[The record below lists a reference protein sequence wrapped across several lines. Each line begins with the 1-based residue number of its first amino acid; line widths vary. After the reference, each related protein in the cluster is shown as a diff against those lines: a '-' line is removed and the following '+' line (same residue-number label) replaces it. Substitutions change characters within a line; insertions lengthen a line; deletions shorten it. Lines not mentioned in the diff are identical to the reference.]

1 MIRLEKVN
9 VIFNQ
14 GTNLEKVALKNINL
28 SIQKNEFLTV
38 IGGNGAGKSTLL
50 SVITGNTEVTSGKV
64 LFDGVN
70 VNKWSPE
77 KRANLIARV
86 FQDPLK
92 GTCGSLT
99 IEENLALAYRRGQ
112 PRGLNLA
119 INQQARKI
127 FVTHLEKLKLGLE
140 NRMKIHIN
148 SLSGGQRQAI
158 SLIMAVLA
166 PMKILLL
173 DEHTAAL
180 DPRTAAFIIDLTHEI
195 VEEKKLTTLM
205 VTHSMHQALEVGTRT
220 IMLHEGEI
228 VYDVSGAERTKLTT
242 HNLMELFERFEAV

>member
-64 LFDGVN
+64 LFDDVN

-112 PRGLNLA
+112 SRGLNLA
-119 INQQARKI
+119 INQQARGI
-127 FVTHLEKLKLGLE
+127 FAKHLEKLKLGLE
-140 NRMKIHIN
+140 TRMKIHIN
-148 SLSGGQRQAI
+148 ALSGGQRQAI

-228 VYDVSGAERTKLTT
+228 VYDVSGAERAKLTT

>member
-64 LFDGVN
+64 LFDDVN

-99 IEENLALAYRRGQ
+99 I
-112 PRGLNLA
+112 
-119 INQQARKI
+119 I
-127 FVTHLEKLKLGLE
+127 
-140 NRMKIHIN
+140 
-148 SLSGGQRQAI
+148 
-158 SLIMAVLA
+158 
-166 PMKILLL
+166 
-173 DEHTAAL
+173 
-180 DPRTAAFIIDLTHEI
+180 
-195 VEEKKLTTLM
+195 
-205 VTHSMHQALEVGTRT
+205 
-220 IMLHEGEI
+220 
-228 VYDVSGAERTKLTT
+228 
-242 HNLMELFERFEAV
+242 

>member
-1 MIRLEKVN
+1 MIRLENVN

-28 SIQKNEFLTV
+28 NIQKNEFLTV

-50 SVITGNTEVTSGKV
+50 SVITGTTEVTSGKV
-64 LFDGVN
+64 SFDGVN
-70 VNKWSPE
+70 VNKWSAE

-92 GTCGSLT
+92 GTCGSLN

-112 PRGLNLA
+112 SRGLSLA
-119 INQQARKI
+119 INASARAFFK
-127 FVTHLEKLKLGLE
+127 THLEKLKLGLE
-140 NRMKIHIN
+140 NRMKTHIN
-148 SLSGGQRQAI
+148 LLSGGQRQAI
-158 SLIMAVLA
+158 SLIMAVLS

-180 DPRTAAFIIDLTHEI
+180 DPRTAAFIVELTRDI
-195 VEEKKLTTLM
+195 VAEKNLTTLM
-205 VTHSMHQALEVGTRT
+205 ITHSMHQALEVGTRT
-220 IMLHEGEI
+220 IMMHEGAI
-228 VYDVSGAERTKLTT
+228 VYDVKGADRAKLTT
-242 HNLMELFERFEAV
+242 HDLMGWFEKFEAV

>member
-1 MIRLEKVN
+1 MIHLENVH

-50 SVITGNTEVTSGKV
+50 SVITGTTDVTSGKV

-77 KRANLIARV
+77 KRATLIARV

-112 PRGLNLA
+112 SRGLSLA
-119 INQQARKI
+119 INAAARSFFK
-127 FVTHLEKLKLGLE
+127 THLEKLKLGLE
-140 NRMKIHIN
+140 NRMKTQIN
-148 SLSGGQRQAI
+148 VLSGGQRQAI
-158 SLIMAVLA
+158 SLIMAVLS

-180 DPRTAAFIIDLTHEI
+180 DPRTAAFIVDLTRDI
-195 VEEKKLTTLM
+195 VAEKNLTTLM
-205 VTHSMHQALEVGTRT
+205 VTHSMHQALEVGNRT

-228 VYDVSGAERTKLTT
+228 VYDVKDPERAKLTT
-242 HNLMELFERFEAV
+242 HDLMGWFEKFDAV

>member
-1 MIRLEKVN
+1 MIHLENVN

-38 IGGNGAGKSTLL
+38 IGGNGAGKSTLF
-50 SVITGNTEVTSGKV
+50 SVITGTTAVTSGKV

-92 GTCGSLT
+92 GTCGSLS
-99 IEENLALAYRRGQ
+99 IEENLALASRRGQ
-112 PRGLNLA
+112 PRGLKLA
-119 INQQARKI
+119 LNPSNRAFFEK
-127 FVTHLEKLKLGLE
+127 HLEKLKLGLE
-140 NRMKIHIN
+140 NRTKTRIDL
-148 SLSGGQRQAI
+148 LSGGQRQAI
-158 SLIMAVLA
+158 SLIMAVLS

-180 DPRTAAFIIDLTHEI
+180 DPRTAAFIVELTRDI
-195 VEEKKLTTLM
+195 VCEKKLTTLM

-220 IMLHEGEI
+220 IMMHEGEI
-228 VYDVSGAERTKLTT
+228 VYDVQGSERDKLTT
-242 HNLMELFERFEAV
+242 HDLMGLFEKFEAV

>member
-1 MIRLEKVN
+1 MIRLENVN
-9 VIFNQ
+9 VVFNPA
-14 GTNLEKVALKNINL
+14 TNLEKVALKNINL
-28 SIQKNEFLTV
+28 SIEKNEFLTV

-50 SVITGNTEVTSGKV
+50 SVITGNTEVTSGNV
-64 LFDGVN
+64 LFDGIN

-112 PRGLNLA
+112 SRGVKLALNKQL
-119 INQQARKI
+119 RSI
-127 FVTHLEKLKLGLE
+127 FATHLEKLKLGME
-140 NRMKIHIN
+140 NRMKIQI
-148 SLSGGQRQAI
+148 SALSGGQRQAI

-205 VTHSMHQALEVGTRT
+205 ITHSMHQALEVGTRT
-220 IMLHEGEI
+220 IMMHEGEI
-228 VYDVSGAERTKLTT
+228 VYDVSGPERAKLTT
-242 HNLMELFERFEAV
+242 HNLMEWFEQFEAV